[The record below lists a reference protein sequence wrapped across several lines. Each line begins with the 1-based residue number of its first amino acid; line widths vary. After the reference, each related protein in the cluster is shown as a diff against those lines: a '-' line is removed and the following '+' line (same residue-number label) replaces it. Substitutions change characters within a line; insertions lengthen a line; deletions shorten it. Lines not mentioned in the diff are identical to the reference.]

1 MVNVQLTKRLL
12 KELLNILSYHLL
24 HDCQSRMRINFDS
37 MKLYYQLTLIVVI
50 SCQQNP
56 KALKQADGHSCTPIN
71 SRFSTEIDEGFQQDP
86 NQSTLNMVL
95 IPGGNFNMG
104 ADDERAWRD
113 EYPKHNVQVD
123 SFWMDIHEVTNA
135 QFVSFIEAT
144 NYVTTAEKSV
154 EWDEI
159 KKELPPGTP
168 RPMDSQ
174 LAPASL
180 VFVASENKLPLD
192 NVSLWWRWQQGANW
206 RQPEGPGSNIIG
218 KENHPVVHVSWFD
231 AVEYCNWAGKRL
243 PTEAEWEYAS
253 RGGLQNK
260 AYSWGDENLSDG
272 KPRANTWEGNFP
284 YQNNQRDGYYLSA
297 PVRNYA
303 SNGYG
308 LYDMSGNV
316 WEWCADWYHENYYKT
331 LTNKTAINPKGPET
345 SYDSN
350 EPYTNKRVTRGGSFL
365 CHKSYC
371 SGYRN
376 SMRMK
381 TTPDTGSIHT
391 GFRAVKD
398 L

>member
-1 MVNVQLTKRLL
+1 
-12 KELLNILSYHLL
+12 
-24 HDCQSRMRINFDS
+24 MRINFDS

-168 RPMDSQ
+168 RPTDSQ

>member
-168 RPMDSQ
+168 RPTDSQ

-192 NVSLWWRWQQGANW
+192 NVRSQL
-206 RQPEGPGSNIIG
+206 
-218 KENHPVVHVSWFD
+218 
-231 AVEYCNWAGKRL
+231 
-243 PTEAEWEYAS
+243 AS
-253 RGGLQNK
+253 
-260 AYSWGDENLSDG
+260 
-272 KPRANTWEGNFP
+272 T
-284 YQNNQRDGYYLSA
+284 
-297 PVRNYA
+297 
-303 SNGYG
+303 
-308 LYDMSGNV
+308 
-316 WEWCADWYHENYYKT
+316 
-331 LTNKTAINPKGPET
+331 
-345 SYDSN
+345 
-350 EPYTNKRVTRGGSFL
+350 
-365 CHKSYC
+365 
-371 SGYRN
+371 
-376 SMRMK
+376 
-381 TTPDTGSIHT
+381 
-391 GFRAVKD
+391 
-398 L
+398 